1 VLRLSRSQERELRAW
16 LYGPAGYATVTTAGP
31 VEIDGTVAAALA
43 AAAGEVEDTY
53 AVKVTPVI
61 VGDSPMGG
69 AGSDM
74 HALVAAAREAM
85 VNAAKHAGNPDISL
99 YAEVE
104 DDAVTVFVRD
114 RGVGFDPE
122 RVGTDRRGLT
132 ESIRGRMDR
141 HHGRATVRSTP
152 GNGTEVEL
160 QMPMSRRS
168 ADPVA
173 SEPGTPPDTKQVEP
187 R

>member
-16 LYGPAGYATVTTAGP
+16 LYGPAGYAAASPAGP
-31 VEIDGTVAAALA
+31 VATGGTVAAALT

-61 VGDSPMGG
+61 VGDTPLGG

-74 HALVAAAREAM
+74 HALIAASREAM

-104 DDAVTVFVRD
+104 DGAVTVFVRD
-114 RGVGFDPE
+114 RGVGFDPAA
-122 RVGTDRRGLT
+122 VAADRRGLA
-132 ESIRGRMDR
+132 ESVIGRMKR
-141 HHGRATVRSTP
+141 HSGRATVRSTP
-152 GNGTEVEL
+152 GSGTEVEL
-160 QMPMSRRS
+160 QMPITGGT
-168 ADPVA
+168 
-173 SEPGTPPDTKQVEP
+173 SESVPPEATQLPSPERVGP